1 MRRVCVFCGS
11 RSGNRPAYVEGT
23 RALAAALVE
32 RDLEVV
38 YGGGRVGLM
47 GELADATLALGG
59 RVIGVIPEALRT
71 KELAHEGLTELRVV
85 ASMHERK
92 ATMAELADAFVALPG
107 GYGTLEEFCEV
118 LTWAQLGLHGKPCGL
133 LDVGGYWQPLLE
145 VFDTAVREG
154 FVARA
159 QRELVLLDAD
169 PAALLAALEAFR
181 PRPVTRWMGLDQV

>member
-1 MRRVCVFCGS
+1 
-11 RSGNRPAYVEGT
+11 
-23 RALAAALVE
+23 
-32 RDLEVV
+32 
-38 YGGGRVGLM
+38 M

-118 LTWAQLGLHGKPCGL
+118 LTWSQLGLHGKPCGL
-133 LDVGGYWQPLLE
+133 LDVAGYWRPLLE

-169 PAALLAALEAFR
+169 PSTLLAALEAFR
-181 PRPVTRWMGLDQV
+181 PPPVTRWMGLDQA